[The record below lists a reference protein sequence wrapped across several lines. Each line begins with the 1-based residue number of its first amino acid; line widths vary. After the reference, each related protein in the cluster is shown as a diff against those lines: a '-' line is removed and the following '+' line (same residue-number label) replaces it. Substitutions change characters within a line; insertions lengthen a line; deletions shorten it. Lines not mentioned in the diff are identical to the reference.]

1 MALVIA
7 IIIFFLGT
15 IIGSF
20 LNVVI
25 YRHNSGKTLGG
36 RSFCMSCAKTLVW
49 YELVP
54 LASYLAQGGKC
65 TKCAS
70 RISHQYPIIE
80 AATGAMFTLIAFKFS
95 YLLPGS
101 VTLFLILV
109 ALYSF
114 IFSILIV
121 ISAYDIKHTIIP
133 DKFVFLFWFCAL
145 VALFFVSGD
154 TLIIHLPSILE
165 LLAGFIIAL
174 PFALLWLF
182 SRGRLMGLGD
192 PKFMVGM
199 GLLLGLSGGI
209 AAVFIAFWIGAIIG
223 IFPLVLPHFKLK
235 KKTVSMKSQIP
246 FGPFLALAT
255 FIVFLFDIKITTIL
269 DWFAK

>member
-1 MALVIA
+1 MPLIIA

-25 YRHNSGKTLGG
+25 YRFNSGKTLGG

-54 LASYLAQGGKC
+54 IASYLVQGGKC

-70 RISHQYPIIE
+70 RISHQYPVVE
-80 AATGAMFTLIAFKFS
+80 AATGIMFTLVAFKFA
-95 YLLPGS
+95 YLLPAS
-101 VTLFLILV
+101 LPLFLILV
-109 ALYSF
+109 GFYVF
-114 IFSILIV
+114 IFSLLVV
-121 ISAYDIKHTIIP
+121 IAAYDIKHTIIP

-145 VALFFVSGD
+145 LGAFFISGD
-154 TLIIHLPSILE
+154 VLVIHLPTLMTF
-165 LLAGFIIAL
+165 LAGFIMAL

-182 SRGRLMGLGD
+182 SKGRLMGLGD

-199 GLLLGLSGGI
+199 GLLLGLSSGV
-209 AAVFIAFWIGAIIG
+209 AALLIAFWIGAAISVI
-223 IFPLVLPHFKLK
+223 LLLLLRLK
-235 KKTVSMKSQIP
+235 IVKRGVSMKTQIP

-255 FIVFLFDIKITTIL
+255 FIVFLFNIKIMTIL
-269 DWFAK
+269 EWFQ